1 MFGIF
6 SFCADLYV
14 WKQIDT
20 HYYINVT
27 ETILLIRRDNMKK
40 KVTALLLGVSMV
52 LSMTG
57 CGSAASTTVASSQ
70 AASAAAS
77 TEASSESK
85 AATGKGGKLV
95 VYSPNSET
103 LMNATIPLFEEKY
116 GIDVE
121 VIQAGTGELV
131 KRIQSEQNDPYA
143 DVLFGGSWSMMYDN
157 KDLWEPYVSQND
169 DKLMDAYKNKCGF
182 ITGNVLDGSCLI
194 VNTDLLGDIKIEGY
208 ADLLNPELKG
218 KIATAD
224 PANSSSAF
232 AQLTNILLAMGGY
245 ESDDAWEYVKEL
257 FANIDGK
264 ICESSSAVYKGVSD
278 GEYTVGLS
286 YEDPCAQLVKDGAPV
301 KIIYPKEGTVYL
313 PASATIVK
321 GCKNLDN
328 AKLFMDFITSEE
340 VQNIYGSTLTN
351 RPVLKD
357 AQTNDFMTP
366 MSDIKVIEE
375 DIPYVS
381 EHKQEMVDKYTEIFT
396 DLQSN

>member
-1 MFGIF
+1 
-6 SFCADLYV
+6 
-14 WKQIDT
+14 
-20 HYYINVT
+20 
-27 ETILLIRRDNMKK
+27 MKK

-131 KRIQSEQNDPYA
+131 KRIQSEQNDQYA

-182 ITGNVLDGSCLI
+182 ITGNVLDGS
-194 VNTDLLGDIKIEGY
+194 
-208 ADLLNPELKG
+208 
-218 KIATAD
+218 
-224 PANSSSAF
+224 
-232 AQLTNILLAMGGY
+232 
-245 ESDDAWEYVKEL
+245 
-257 FANIDGK
+257 
-264 ICESSSAVYKGVSD
+264 
-278 GEYTVGLS
+278 
-286 YEDPCAQLVKDGAPV
+286 
-301 KIIYPKEGTVYL
+301 
-313 PASATIVK
+313 
-321 GCKNLDN
+321 
-328 AKLFMDFITSEE
+328 
-340 VQNIYGSTLTN
+340 
-351 RPVLKD
+351 
-357 AQTNDFMTP
+357 
-366 MSDIKVIEE
+366 
-375 DIPYVS
+375 
-381 EHKQEMVDKYTEIFT
+381 
-396 DLQSN
+396 